1 MRMRKSNP
9 WVLLVGMHN
18 GTVPLNDMVVTKKTE
33 IAA

>member
-1 MRMRKSNP
+1 MRMRKSNT

-18 GTVPLNDMVVTKKTE
+18 GAVLLNDMVVTKKTE

>member
-1 MRMRKSNP
+1 MRMRKSNT

-18 GTVPLNDMVVTKKTE
+18 GAVPLNDMVVTKKTE